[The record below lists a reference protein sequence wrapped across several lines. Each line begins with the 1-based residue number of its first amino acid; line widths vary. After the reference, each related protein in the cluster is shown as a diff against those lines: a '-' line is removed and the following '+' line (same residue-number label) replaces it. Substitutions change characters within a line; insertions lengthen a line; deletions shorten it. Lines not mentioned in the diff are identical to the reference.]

1 MEPAETAKIV
11 VTIIGLALILVII
24 IFLIIYS
31 TSDIDIHSRRHIS
44 ASTARRMSV
53 KNKKKILNKQRRN
66 AYWLINS
73 GVNKGYDNVVIGTA
87 SLPEEVRSELIRKG
101 YTLKDRDG
109 YYDTVIYWS
118 YDSDEDQE

>member
-1 MEPAETAKIV
+1 MEPAETAKFVITV
-11 VTIIGLALILVII
+11 MCIALILVTI

-31 TSDIDIHSRRHIS
+31 SCDFDIRNNRHIS
-44 ASTARRMSV
+44 ASVARRRSIR
-53 KNKKKILNKQRRN
+53 NKKKILNKQRRN

-87 SLPEEVRSELIRKG
+87 SLPEEVRDELIRKG

-109 YYDTVIYWS
+109 YFDTVIYWS
-118 YDSDEDQE
+118 DSSDEDQE